1 MAARATSSGTISF
14 GLVSIP
20 IKVYTASSSKSVR
33 FNMLHEADNS
43 RLKQQLVCSTCG
55 ETVERSATVKGY
67 EYARG
72 QYVVMTDDEIKALE
86 TKSDRTIEIED
97 FVPIERVDPLYFD
110 KANLLGPDKGGQ
122 KAYRLLNEAMTL
134 MGKVAVGRFSTRGK
148 QQLVLIRPMQ
158 RGLVMHGLFYADEVR
173 SFDDIEFG
181 DDVALKANE
190 MELAN
195 QLIEQLASDRFDPG
209 QYEDDYR
216 RAVLEAVD
224 RKVAG
229 EEIVMMPKAESQ
241 DQIIDL
247 VAALKK
253 SLEEKKG
260 AAAAKPAAS
269 GRVRKPAKAKGK
281 KATGASAKKP
291 AKKPAKKSASS

>member
-1 MAARATSSGTISF
+1 M
-14 GLVSIP
+14 
-20 IKVYTASSSKSVR
+20 
-33 FNMLHEADNS
+33 
-43 RLKQQLVCSTCG
+43 KQQLICSTCG
-55 ETVERSATVKGY
+55 EVVERSATVKGY

-72 QYVVMTDDEIKALE
+72 QYVVMTDEEIKALE
-86 TKSDRTIEIED
+86 SKSDRTIEIED

-148 QQLVLIRPMQ
+148 QQLVLIRPVQ
-158 RGLVMHGLFYADEVR
+158 RGLVMHGLFYADEMR

-181 DDVALKANE
+181 DDVELKAAE
-190 MELAN
+190 VELAN
-195 QLIEQLASDRFDPG
+195 KLIEQLSSDRFNIE

-216 RAVLEAVD
+216 RTVLEAVD

-229 EEIVMMPKAESQ
+229 EEIVVMKETESRE
-241 DQIIDL
+241 QIIDL

-253 SLEEKKG
+253 SLLKKKG
-260 AAAAKPAAS
+260 ATTAATAES

-281 KATGASAKKP
+281 KTPGAVAKK
-291 AKKPAKKSASS
+291 KTKRRSASS